1 MARNLAVQKDAVFIN
16 CPFSDD
22 YKKLFHCIIFCVL
35 ACGFRPRSAL
45 EAGDAGDIRLDKIVR
60 LIKESHYS
68 IHDLSAVELDKV
80 NSLPRFNMPFELGLV
95 IGCKKVAGA
104 KYANRPIL
112 VMELNDYTSQKCL
125 SDIAGQDL
133 KAHNGCTNRTT
144 KIVRTWLFQQSK
156 RTDIPGYVRIRNAF
170 DSFYQVLPELCNEA
184 GLDAAEVS
192 YSDFVNL
199 AQQWL
204 IEQNAASATASK

>member
-1 MARNLAVQKDAVFIN
+1 MAGTSSAREDSVFIN

-45 EAGDAGDIRLDKIVR
+45 EASDAGDVRLDKIIR

-68 IHDLSAVELDKV
+68 IHDLSAIELDSV
-80 NSLPRFNMPFELGLV
+80 NKLPRFNMPFELGLV
-95 IGCKKVAGA
+95 IGCKKMASGR
-104 KYANRPIL
+104 YGNRPIL
-112 VMELNDYTSQKCL
+112 VMEKYAYTSQKCL

-133 KAHNGCTNRTT
+133 KAHQGSAIRITN
-144 KIVRTWLFQQSK
+144 IVRTWLLQQSN
-156 RTDIPGYVRIRNAF
+156 RTGIPGHIRVQRAF
-170 DSFYQVLPELCNEA
+170 EHFSKELPDLCRTA
-184 GLDAAEVS
+184 GLEHDEIS
-192 YSDFVNL
+192 YPDFVYL

-204 IEQNAASATASK
+204 IEQNAASVA

>member
-1 MARNLAVQKDAVFIN
+1 MTRISPSRKDSVFIN
-16 CPFSDD
+16 CPFTDD

-35 ACGFRPRSAL
+35 ACGFRPRCAL

-68 IHDLSAVELDKV
+68 IHDLSAIELDSV

-95 IGCKKVAGA
+95 IGCKKVAGD

-112 VMELNDYTSQKCL
+112 VMESNDYTSQKCL

-133 KAHNGCTNRTT
+133 KAHQGSATRITN
-144 KIVRTWLFQQSK
+144 IVRTWLLQQSK
-156 RTDIPGYVRIRNAF
+156 RTGIPGYVRVQNAF
-170 DSFYQVLPELCNEA
+170 DQFSRELPDLCDTA
-184 GLDAAEVS
+184 GLDFDEIS
-192 YSDFVNL
+192 YPDFVYL

-204 IEQNAASATASK
+204 IELNATSAT

>member
-1 MARNLAVQKDAVFIN
+1 MARISSAQKDSVFIN

-22 YKKLFHCIIFCVL
+22 YKELFHCIIFCVL

-45 EAGDAGDIRLDKIVR
+45 EAGDAGDIRLEKIVR

-80 NSLPRFNMPFELGLV
+80 NNLPRFNMPFELGLV
-95 IGCKKVAGA
+95 IGCKKVAGD

-112 VMELNDYTSQKCL
+112 VMEHNAYTSQKCL

-133 KAHNGCTNRTT
+133 QAHQGSAKRVTR
-144 KIVRTWLFQQSK
+144 IVRTWLLLQSN
-156 RTDIPGYVRIRNAF
+156 RTDIPGHVRVQRAF
-170 DSFYQVLPELCNEA
+170 EQFYEVLPELCDAA
-184 GLDAAEVS
+184 GLDSDEVS
-192 YSDFVNL
+192 YPDFVYL
-199 AQQWL
+199 TQQWL
-204 IEQNAASATASK
+204 VEQNAASAT